1 MQEGM
6 PTPWGV
12 ALMVHVLD
20 DGIFWVQTAEHG
32 GLLLEQIHVEALLSP
47 KARTLGTWWHDF
59 LTFEQDDALLVVFY
73 EHPEL
78 YPWAEENLIQPL
90 AETYLRATHPD
101 YFNVPVSAV
110 VQNKT
115 QHTSLR
121 SSASVAQSKEA
132 API

>member
-6 PTPWGV
+6 LTPWGV

-20 DGIFWVQTAEHG
+20 DGISWVQTAEHG
-32 GLLLEQIHVEALLSP
+32 GLLLEQPQAEELLSP
-47 KARTLGTWWHDF
+47 KARTLGIWWREF

-101 YFNVPVSAV
+101 YFNVSAIPVAQHETDMISA
-110 VQNKT
+110 
-115 QHTSLR
+115 R
-121 SSASVAQSKEA
+121 SSAFAEQNKEV

>member
-6 PTPWGV
+6 LTPWGV

-32 GLLLEQIHVEALLSP
+32 GVLLEQPQAEELLSA
-47 KARTLGTWWHDF
+47 KARVLGIWWHEF
-59 LTFEQDDALLVVFY
+59 LSFEQDDTLLVVFY

-90 AETYLRATHPD
+90 AESYLRANHLD
-101 YFNVPVSAV
+101 YFNAPLPVTQEEAHSIAV
-110 VQNKT
+110 
-115 QHTSLR
+115 R
-121 SSASVAQSKEA
+121 SSAFAEQDKEA